1 MAVTGLCVR
10 SGAVKSLLMRGVN
23 QTVYV
28 HMLQGSE
35 NMAFQEVQLYTD
47 AGS

>member
-1 MAVTGLCVR
+1 MAVTGLRAR
-10 SGAVKSLLMRGVN
+10 SGVMKSLPMRWVN

-28 HMLQGSE
+28 CLLRGSD
-35 NMAFQEVQLYTD
+35 NMAFQEVQFYMD